1 MALVTLEVTWLHWLL
16 EDFSV
21 SIFRGLLFCLTIQV
35 LLVISIACDPVKH
48 YLTKI

>member
-21 SIFRGLLFCLTIQV
+21 SIFTWTPLLSDNTSA
-35 LLVISIACDPVKH
+35 IS
-48 YLTKI
+48 Y